1 MATERN
7 RLDSSRD
14 LLEELEDGWATPPP
28 PNAKLRADDPADDK
42 PEGAASN
49 VVAEPSDPNVDE
61 LDEGWLDDLFP
72 GEEEEEDDD
81 DDDEP
86 EPELPDERLDPV
98 AFAEAKKARDER
110 AAKKKEKKRA
120 KLEAK
125 RQRQRARAAA
135 MRQKQ
140 KSKKGRAAGPAS
152 RKNPQAAPAS
162 ATSRSEEKKKRAKA
176 HNEEIPDSIAAT
188 SQDID
193 ASEQDDDIAEER
205 PKASKST
212 KATST
217 RAASAVPPRT
227 MASIKLLAIVL
238 AILLALA
245 AAVAAI
251 VK

>member
-28 PNAKLRADDPADDK
+28 PNAKLRADDPTDDK
-42 PEGAASN
+42 PAGAASN

-72 GEEEEEDDD
+72 GEEEDDDD

-86 EPELPDERLDPV
+86 EPELPDERLDHV

-125 RQRQRARAAA
+125 RQRQRPRAAA

-193 ASEQDDDIAEER
+193 ASEQDADDIAEER
-205 PKASKST
+205 PKAKTKSKAVQS
-212 KATST
+212 
-217 RAASAVPPRT
+217 SAVPPRT